1 MSIISIVIPCYNE
14 EKTIDLL
21 YKKLLEIT
29 DIMIKDNCNFEFIFV
44 DDGSRDT
51 TLDKLKN
58 LTNVDPRVK
67 YFSFSRNF
75 GKESAIYCGLKEA
88 TGDYVVLMDADLQD
102 PPELMIEMY
111 KLILTDNYDCIGT
124 RRTTRVGEPKIRSF
138 FAESF
143 YKLMRKISKVDMKSG
158 VRDYRMM
165 TRQMVNSVLEV
176 TEYGRFSKGI
186 FAWVGY
192 NCKYIEYK
200 NIERIA
206 GETKWSFWKLLIYSF
221 DGIVS
226 FSTVPLYISTFI
238 GLFFCVV
245 SIFVMMFFI
254 AKTLLFGDPVAGYPS
269 LICFV
274 LFSAGTQLF
283 CTGILGQYLSKTY
296 LEVKKRPLYIVRKR
310 S

>member
-1 MSIISIVIPCYNE
+1 MSLISIVTPCYNE

-21 YKKLLEIT
+21 YEKLLEVT
-29 DIMIKDNCNFEFIFV
+29 DIMKKDGCTFEFVFV
-44 DDGSRDT
+44 DDGSSDL
-51 TLDKLKN
+51 TLDKLKALN
-58 LTNVDPRVK
+58 NMDSRVK

-75 GKESAIYCGLKEA
+75 GKESAIYCGLKE
-88 TGDYVVLMDADLQD
+88 TIGDYVVLMDADLQD

-111 KLILTDNYDCIGT
+111 RDIADGQYDCIGT
-124 RRTTRVGEPKIRSF
+124 RRTTRAGEPKIRSF

-143 YKLMRKISKVDMKSG
+143 YKVMRKISKVDMKSG

-176 TEYGRFSKGI
+176 NEYGRFSKGI

-192 NCKYIEYK
+192 NCKYLEYK
-200 NIERIA
+200 NVERVA

-226 FSTVPLYISTFI
+226 FSTVPLYISTFV
-238 GLFFCVV
+238 GLIFCVV
-245 SIFVMMFFI
+245 SLLVMVFFI

-274 LFSAGTQLF
+274 LFSAGVQLF

-296 LEVKKRPLYIVRKR
+296 LEVKKRPLFIVREK